1 MSSIEGNAC
10 LRVWIKPRGTTRLS
24 PHLTSVLVPRDCL
37 IDDLKWYVKHELQP
51 LLQDYPKPAIQVYT
65 YNSAADDYLLQHP
78 TKVVATN
85 PNPEV
90 LPDTPG
96 LCKSDPLFWDIDS
109 VYAEKVAAKA
119 AK

>member
-51 LLQDYPKPAIQVYT
+51 LLQDV
-65 YNSAADDYLLQHP
+65 
-78 TKVVATN
+78 
-85 PNPEV
+85 
-90 LPDTPG
+90 
-96 LCKSDPLFWDIDS
+96 
-109 VYAEKVAAKA
+109 
-119 AK
+119 